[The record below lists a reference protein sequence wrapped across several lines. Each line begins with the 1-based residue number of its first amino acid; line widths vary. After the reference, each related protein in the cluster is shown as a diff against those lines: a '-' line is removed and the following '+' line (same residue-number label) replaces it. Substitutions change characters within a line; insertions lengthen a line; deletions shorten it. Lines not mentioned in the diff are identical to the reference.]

1 MKSIEEI
8 RTENLN
14 RLIEQCGSVK
24 NFAEKIERSTTQ
36 VSQWKKNHPDSRTG
50 KPRVP
55 NSGSCRM
62 IETKFNLPT
71 GWMDIDQNQEVEDQ
85 PVLKQKSSSQQPR
98 FTDIPFLKID
108 GAETPNSFPLP
119 QQILDSLDLKKTNAA
134 QIIQAYSS
142 SMHPT
147 IKNGSRVII
156 DTTDI
161 KPQDGKVYLIQDG
174 ERLLLKRLI
183 FEYNY
188 LLEKSIW
195 VMKSDN
201 QDKQTFPD
209 KFLPPIGTGDIIGR
223 AVWHDNKL

>member
-24 NFAEKIERSTTQ
+24 NFAEKIGRSTTQ

-62 IETKFNLPT
+62 IEAKFNLPT
-71 GWMDIDQNQEVEDQ
+71 GWMDIDQNQEAENQ
-85 PVLKQKSSSQQPR
+85 PVPKQKSSSQQPK
-98 FTDIPFLKID
+98 FTDISFLKID
-108 GAETPNSFPLP
+108 GVETPNSFPLP
-119 QQILDSLDLKKTNAA
+119 QQIVDSLDLKPNAA
-134 QIIQAYSS
+134 RIIQAYSA

-156 DTTDI
+156 DTTDK

-188 LLEKSIW
+188 LLEKSLW

-201 QDKQTFPD
+201 QDKKAFPD
-209 KFLPPIGTGDIIGR
+209 KFLPPVGIADIIGK
-223 AVWHDNKL
+223 AVWHDNYL